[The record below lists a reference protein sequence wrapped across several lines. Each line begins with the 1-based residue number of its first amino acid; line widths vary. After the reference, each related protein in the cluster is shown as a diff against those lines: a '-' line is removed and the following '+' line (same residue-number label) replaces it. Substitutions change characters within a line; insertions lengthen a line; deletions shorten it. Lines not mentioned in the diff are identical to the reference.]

1 MSGSSA
7 TLEVEVWRGGM
18 WWWAGER
25 EVICSWWVGKRLRW
39 RFGAG
44 REAVVGGREIFE
56 VWMEGRIV
64 KGVSLARWKE

>member
-1 MSGSSA
+1 M
-7 TLEVEVWRGGM
+7 
-18 WWWAGER
+18 
-25 EVICSWWVGKRLRW
+25 ICSELVGRRQRLRW

-64 KGVSLARWKE
+64 KGVSLAGRNDGR